1 MIVANGG
8 RCGGRIGRCRRIGRI
23 LQQQLLDLEDVDVL
37 VEAGTG
43 IVTVVYSRAVA
54 VVASVGG
61 GRGTHAQASKAV
73 QIVASTTN
81 MMMMMMMMIMV
92 LSNLMILLLLLL
104 MIEMRMVIWRRRY

>member
-104 MIEMRMVIWRRRY
+104 MIEMRMVIWRY